1 MKIKEFLLAV
11 VLLLNCGA
19 VAAQNDSVDRESMIF
34 YPFPVDPEFPGGIDS
49 LYVYLCHNL
58 SYPAEAHE
66 QGLTGKVYVSFVV
79 ERDGSVAD
87 VKILKD
93 IGGGCGEAVV
103 EAVKNMPRWTPGRIG
118 GKPAPVTFTLPVY
131 FNLDED
137 DDPATKDMTSEEKC
151 LYRYSKAISR

>member
-1 MKIKEFLLAV
+1 MKIKEFLLTV
-11 VLLLNCGA
+11 VLLSSCGA

-34 YPFPVDPEFPGGIDS
+34 SFEVDPEFPGGIDS

-103 EAVKNMPRWTPGRIG
+103 EAVKNMPRWTPGRLG
-118 GKPAPVTFTLPVY
+118 GKPVPVTFTLPVY